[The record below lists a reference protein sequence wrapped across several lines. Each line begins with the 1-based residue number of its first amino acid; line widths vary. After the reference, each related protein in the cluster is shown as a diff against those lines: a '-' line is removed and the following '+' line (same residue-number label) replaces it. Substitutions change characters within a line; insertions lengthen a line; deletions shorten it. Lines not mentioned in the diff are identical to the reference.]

1 MDSSDILSLLTA
13 AYKDRVERK
22 LFDELRI
29 GMNELLSADSRRE
42 KTAADLIQMAKL
54 KTALRKFEISYA
66 QIQEKYGR
74 VNAIDDYVAEIQSNI
89 KAISYKKNNK

>member
-1 MDSSDILSLLTA
+1 
-13 AYKDRVERK
+13 
-22 LFDELRI
+22 
-29 GMNELLSADSRRE
+29 
-42 KTAADLIQMAKL
+42 MAKL